1 MREDLQ
7 KDGCGKRRGDRLD
20 ALDTVSAGKGQAMTL
35 WRGWLVVYILSTA
48 VLSTAALHA
57 AELTARVSS
66 AQGAAIADAVVSV
79 TPRDAAAAPAR
90 EAPQTRTID
99 QKDETFIPYVEIFRP
114 GDSVVFRN
122 SDQTRHHVYS
132 FAPARQFE
140 FVLVSGQS
148 SAPLRLDQAGVV
160 AAGCNIHDHMITYLY
175 IGEAPWM
182 TRSGADGRAT
192 FAALPPGVYDVSVW
206 HPRLRPGQPPLQ
218 QRLQVDD
225 ASEHKQLAFTLS
237 LLPDSRV
244 PADRERADY

>member
-1 MREDLQ
+1 LTTS
-7 KDGCGKRRGDRLD
+7 
-20 ALDTVSAGKGQAMTL
+20 ALP
-35 WRGWLVVYILSTA
+35 
-48 VLSTAALHA
+48 A

-66 AQGAAIADAVVSV
+66 AQGVAIADAVVSV
-79 TPRDAAAAPAR
+79 TPRDATAAAVHEP
-90 EAPQTRTID
+90 PQTRTID

-148 SAPLRLDQAGVV
+148 SAPLRLDHAGVV

-175 IGEAPWM
+175 IGEATWM
-182 TRSGADGRAT
+182 TRTGVGGRAT
-192 FAALPPGVYDVSVW
+192 FAALAPGDYDVSVW
-206 HPRLRPGQPPLQ
+206 HPRLRPGQAAMQ
-218 QRLQVDD
+218 QALHVND
-225 ASEHKQLAFTLS
+225 ASEHKELAFTLS